1 MDRYYTADEVISIIK
16 DGWKQ
21 SPERI
26 RELIDFVESVKMT
39 KHEIEKLRKEDD
51 INLLYS
57 TNEDYM

>member
-51 INLLYS
+51 INVLYS